1 MLNKEENK
9 IHHTQVE
16 SMTTDA
22 DSTVPVT
29 S

>member
-1 MLNKEENK
+1 MVKKEEK
-9 IHHTQVE
+9 MIHHTQVE
-16 SMTTDA
+16 SKTTDA